1 MGTGPLRV
9 PSFYRPGPHFVV
21 SGGGG
26 GLGPRGT
33 LGPPT
38 TLPGLVA
45 QGAEV
50 TLQAVAV
57 GVGGLH
63 PGHSGSVVPV
73 VQGSWDT

>member
-1 MGTGPLRV
+1 M
-9 PSFYRPGPHFVV
+9 V
-21 SGGGG
+21 SGGG

-33 LGPPT
+33 LVARPPAPP
-38 TLPGLVA
+38 LPVLVA

-63 PGHSGSVVPV
+63 PGHSWSMVPV
-73 VQGSWDT
+73 VQRWWDT

>member
-9 PSFYRPGPHFVV
+9 PPLYRPGPHFVV

-26 GLGPRGT
+26 LSPRGT
-33 LGPPT
+33 LVARPPAT
-38 TLPGLVA
+38 PLPVLVA

-63 PGHSGSVVPV
+63 PGYCGSMVPV
-73 VQGSWDT
+73 VQR